1 MAITRDQVEHVAHL
15 SRLALTDEEL
25 DTFSGQLGAIL
36 EYMEKLNELDTTGV
50 EPMLHGIEGA
60 QPARE
65 DEKTG
70 SLEREDALANA
81 PESAEGCF
89 KVPRIIE

>member
-1 MAITRDQVEHVAHL
+1 MAITREQVEHVAHL

-25 DTFSGQLGAIL
+25 DTFAGQLGGIL

-50 EPMLHGIEGA
+50 EPMVHAIEGA
-60 QPARE
+60 QPTRP
-65 DEKTG
+65 DRRTG
-70 SLEREDALANA
+70 SLERDEALRNA
-81 PESAEGCF
+81 PEAAEGCF